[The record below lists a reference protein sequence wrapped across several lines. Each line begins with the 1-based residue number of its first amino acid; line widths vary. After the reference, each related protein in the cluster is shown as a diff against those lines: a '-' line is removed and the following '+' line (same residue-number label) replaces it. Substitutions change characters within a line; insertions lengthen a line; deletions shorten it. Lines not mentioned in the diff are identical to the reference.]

1 MIYAAIDIG
10 SNAGRLLITSVIDTE
25 KELIFKKD
33 VFIRVPL
40 RLGENAFTLHKL
52 SDKKIIELEKTIV
65 AFKNLIDVY
74 GVSHYRAC
82 ATAAMREAKNGEEII
97 HKIYESTGVK
107 LNIID
112 GKKEAELIYNIH
124 IAENLDRNKDYLY
137 IDVGGGSTELT
148 FFSKNKL
155 IACNSFPIGTIRL
168 LVSKEEDVQWEA
180 MRLWLKENI
189 GENHNKVV
197 GIGTGGNIN
206 KIAKLVGK
214 KDGKAITH
222 DDIKTTY
229 NYLNSF
235 TLEER
240 ITKLSMNPDRADVI
254 IPACKIFL
262 NIMKW
267 ADIDDMY
274 VPRLGLVDGIIHH
287 LAEKHKKVK
296 EAV

>member
-33 VFIRVPL
+33 VFVRVPL

-52 SDKKIIELEKTIV
+52 SEKKIIELEKTIV
-65 AFKNLIDVY
+65 AFKNLMDVY
-74 GVSHYRAC
+74 GVSDYRAC

-97 HKIYESTGVK
+97 QKIVDTTGVQ
-107 LNIID
+107 LTIID

-124 IAENLDRNKDYLY
+124 VAENLDHSKDYLY

-148 FFSKNKL
+148 LFSKNKL

-168 LVSKEEDVQWEA
+168 LVSNGEDVQWDS
-180 MRLWLKENI
+180 MRQWLKENI
-189 GENHNKVV
+189 GVHHNPVV

-206 KIAKLVGK
+206 KIAKLIGK
-214 KDGKAITH
+214 KDNKAITYS
-222 DDIKTTY
+222 DIKATY
-229 NYLNSF
+229 NYLNAF
-235 TLEER
+235 TVEER

-254 IPACKIFL
+254 IPAGKIFL

-267 ADIDDMY
+267 ADIEEIY

-287 LAEKHKKVK
+287 LAEKHRKVK
-296 EAV
+296 ETF